1 LLILLPETYKESPVP
16 SSAFTP
22 TSITSCVILA
32 IFSGNR

>member
-1 LLILLPETYKESPVP
+1 LLILPPALYSESPDP

-32 IFSGNR
+32 IFSGKC